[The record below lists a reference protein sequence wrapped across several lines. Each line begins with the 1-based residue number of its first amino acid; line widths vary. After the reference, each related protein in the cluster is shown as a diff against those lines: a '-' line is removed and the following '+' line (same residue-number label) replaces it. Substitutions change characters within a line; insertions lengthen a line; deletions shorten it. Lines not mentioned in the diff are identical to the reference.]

1 MNPQI
6 PALLLIL
13 SLLIAPAAA
22 DKVVITAQIGLAIT
36 NLTVSAIG
44 SDRATV
50 SWETDREAAG
60 WVDYGDAPGDY
71 PHRLDEKTPGRR
83 HQVALT
89 ALPSGS
95 TIYLRAGSACMN
107 LSAYSGEVAFSTLRS
122 GGGDDTIP
130 IKAPQVGPLPPT
142 AVVGAAKTVETLA
155 AETPAPTGTPLHE
168 SDGDRT
174 GTAPFLLA
182 LILGALLLAAVRW
195 QMK

>member
-6 PALLLIL
+6 PALILIL

-44 SDRATV
+44 SDRAAV
-50 SWETDREAAG
+50 SWETDRNAAG
-60 WVDYGDAPGDY
+60 WVDYGNAPGDY
-71 PHRLDEKTPGRR
+71 RHRMDGKTPGNR
-83 HQVALT
+83 HQIAL
-89 ALPSGS
+89 AGLPAGS
-95 TIYLRAGSACMN
+95 TIYLRAGSAWMN

-122 GGGDDTIP
+122 GGGGNTLSIAVP
-130 IKAPQVGPLPPT
+130 GVRPPVQTTVVETTKT
-142 AVVGAAKTVETLA
+142 AQTLA
-155 AETPAPTGTPLHE
+155 AETPAPTGGE
-168 SDGDRT
+168 GGEDET
-174 GTAPFLLA
+174 GTAPFLVA

>member
-1 MNPQI
+1 MNPQV

-60 WVDYGDAPGDY
+60 WVDYGETPGDY
-71 PHRLDEKTPGRR
+71 PHRLDEKTPGSHHR
-83 HQVALT
+83 VALT

-130 IKAPQVGPLPPT
+130 IKAPQVGPPPST
-142 AVVGAAKTVETLA
+142 AVAGAAKTAQTVA
-155 AETPAPTGTPLHE
+155 AETPALTAGE
-168 SDGDRT
+168 GDEGET
-174 GTAPFLLA
+174 GTAPILAA

>member
-1 MNPQI
+1 MNPQV

-44 SDRATV
+44 SDRTV
-50 SWETDREAAG
+50 VTWETDREAAG
-60 WVDYGDAPGDY
+60 WVDYGNAPGDY
-71 PHRLDEKTPGRR
+71 PHRLDENTPGRR

-89 ALPSGS
+89 ALPAGS
-95 TIYLRAGSACMN
+95 TIYLRAGSAWMN

-122 GGGDDTIP
+122 GGGGNTLP
-130 IKAPQVGPLPPT
+130 IAAPGVRPPVQTTVVETTKT
-142 AVVGAAKTVETLA
+142 AQTLA
-155 AETPAPTGTPLHE
+155 AETPAPTAGE
-168 SDGDRT
+168 GGEGET
-174 GTAPFLLA
+174 GTAPFLVA
-182 LILGALLLAAVRW
+182 IAFGVLLLAAVRW

>member
-6 PALLLIL
+6 LALLLIL

-60 WVDYGDAPGDY
+60 WVDYGETPGDY
-71 PHRLDEKTPGRR
+71 PHRLDENTPGSR
-83 HQVALT
+83 HRVALT

-107 LSAYSGEVAFSTLRS
+107 LSAYSSEVAFSTLRS
-122 GGGDDTIP
+122 GGGGNTRSIA
-130 IKAPQVGPLPPT
+130 APQIGPLPPT
-142 AVVGAAKTVETLA
+142 AVAGAAKTAQTVA
-155 AETPAPTGTPLHE
+155 AETPAPTGDE
-168 SDGDRT
+168 GET
-174 GTAPFLLA
+174 GTAPILAA